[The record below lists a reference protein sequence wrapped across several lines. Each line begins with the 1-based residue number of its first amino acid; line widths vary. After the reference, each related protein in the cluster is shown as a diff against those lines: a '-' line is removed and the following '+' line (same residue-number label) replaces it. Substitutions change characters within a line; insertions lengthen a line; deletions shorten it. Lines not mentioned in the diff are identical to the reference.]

1 MSSGEHDVAMAAGVM
16 VIDARELRGMK
27 EKVKFTYRK
36 AFPEIFGKEL
46 NRKLN
51 LGLSVTDAKDI
62 NKVVKAIQSKVP
74 EVTA

>member
-1 MSSGEHDVAMAAGVM
+1 MGVM
-16 VIDARELRGMK
+16 NRYLRGMK